1 MVSITDASKLLDKI
15 EENAEENIIT
25 ILTALG
31 HDDIRDRGKY
41 VQCSNLDGDNRSAIS
56 ILKEGLLYQNF
67 TRGRKG
73 NIVTLV
79 MDEKDLNFPEALEWL
94 AKIVGFKDIPVH
106 YPFGGFYR
114 SLVKHK
120 KDIDLEIYPE
130 DALPPPDALP
140 QMWFKDG
147 VDYLTQE
154 RYGIRLDFDSN
165 RIVIPARDYEG
176 QLVGAKGRYNGD
188 CPMDERW
195 SMYIP
200 YAKSLVLYGW
210 NENKEHIVQ
219 KQRVYIVEAE
229 KSVCQAASWNMNL
242 MLAVGG
248 HDISDVQAR
257 RIKSLGVD
265 VIIAFDQGISKDI
278 LIEQCQKVK
287 INNQFFCNK
296 VGYIDMSGEADK
308 VSPTDM
314 GMQKFKELNKEI
326 VWV

>member
-1 MVSITDASKLLDKI
+1 
-15 EENAEENIIT
+15 
-25 ILTALG
+25 
-31 HDDIRDRGKY
+31 
-41 VQCSNLDGDNRSAIS
+41 
-56 ILKEGLLYQNF
+56 
-67 TRGRKG
+67 
-73 NIVTLV
+73 

-114 SLVKHK
+114 SLVKYK

-229 KSVCQAASWNMNL
+229 KSVCQAAGARSVNGAHGMFRRTVNAT
-242 MLAVGG
+242 MMATMATATGRRRVICGFA
-248 HDISDVQAR
+248 ISNATS
-257 RIKSLGVD
+257 KNP
-265 VIIAFDQGISKDI
+265 GISSR
-278 LIEQCQKVK
+278 LLWRLAFRSPCR
-287 INNQFFCNK
+287 
-296 VGYIDMSGEADK
+296 SADSAR
-308 VSPTDM
+308 VQPHP
-314 GMQKFKELNKEI
+314 GQYRPVF
-326 VWV
+326 W